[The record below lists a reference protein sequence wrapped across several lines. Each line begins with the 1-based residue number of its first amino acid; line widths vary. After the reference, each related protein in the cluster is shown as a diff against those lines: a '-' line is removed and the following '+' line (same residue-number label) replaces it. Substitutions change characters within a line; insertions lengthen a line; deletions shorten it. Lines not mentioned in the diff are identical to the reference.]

1 MHKIIELL
9 NLMIIHDTVLEE
21 IKNYKINEIND
32 ILPITTIKSK
42 NCINQNILYTRRFE
56 HLY

>member
-1 MHKIIELL
+1 MV
-9 NLMIIHDTVLEE
+9 IHDTVLEE

-32 ILPITTIKSK
+32 ILLIKSK
-42 NCINQNILYTRRFE
+42 NYVKQNILYTRRFE

>member
-1 MHKIIELL
+1 
-9 NLMIIHDTVLEE
+9 MIIHDTVLEE

-32 ILPITTIKSK
+32 ILLIKSK
-42 NCINQNILYTRRFE
+42 NYVNQNVLYTRRFE

>member
-1 MHKIIELL
+1 
-9 NLMIIHDTVLEE
+9 MIIHDTVLEE

-32 ILPITTIKSK
+32 ILSIKSK
-42 NCINQNILYTRRFE
+42 NYVNQNILYTRRFE

>member
-1 MHKIIELL
+1 
-9 NLMIIHDTVLEE
+9 MIIHDTVLEE

-32 ILPITTIKSK
+32 ILLIKSK
-42 NCINQNILYTRRFE
+42 NYVNQNILYTRRFE

>member
-42 NCINQNILYTRRFE
+42 NYINQNILYTRRFE

>member
-1 MHKIIELL
+1 MV
-9 NLMIIHDTVLEE
+9 IHDTVLEE

-32 ILPITTIKSK
+32 ILLIKSK
-42 NCINQNILYTRRFE
+42 NYVNQNILYTRRFE